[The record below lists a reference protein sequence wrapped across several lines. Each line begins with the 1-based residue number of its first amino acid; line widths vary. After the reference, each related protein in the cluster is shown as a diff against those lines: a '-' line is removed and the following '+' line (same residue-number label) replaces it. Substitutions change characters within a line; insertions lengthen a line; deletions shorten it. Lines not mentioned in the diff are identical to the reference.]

1 MADGQPVTILCIS
14 SEFKGTDFLYS
25 ARREGCRV
33 LLLTEEKHKDKPWPR
48 EAIDEIFL
56 MPDLA
61 RYDDVTYAV
70 SYLARSRAIDRI
82 VALDDYDVRLAAD
95 LREHM
100 RIPGLGSSTA
110 RYFRDKLS
118 MRLKAQEAGLAVPEF
133 VHVLNYDRLNGY
145 MQQVPPPWVLKPR
158 FEAGA
163 VGIKKA
169 HAADEVWHWVNELG
183 DKQSFY
189 LLERFVPGDV
199 YHVDA
204 IVSEGEIVFMQANK
218 YGRPPLSVSHQ
229 GGVFISRKLPDE
241 AEETRILHAL
251 NREFLTST
259 GIVRGIT
266 HTEYIHGEDGQF
278 YFLETAARV
287 GGANLADMIF
297 HASGINLW
305 AEWARL
311 EAASARGE
319 QYQLPPVRHDYAGI
333 LICLARQE
341 WPDMSG
347 YQDPEVV
354 WRIDKAYHAG
364 LVVASPD
371 QARVEHLLQL
381 YSERF
386 AHDFLTVGPTKEAK
400 RVA

>member
-1 MADGQPVTILCIS
+1 M
-14 SEFKGTDFLYS
+14 
-25 ARREGCRV
+25 
-33 LLLTEEKHKDKPWPR
+33 
-48 EAIDEIFL
+48 
-56 MPDLA
+56 
-61 RYDDVTYAV
+61 
-70 SYLARSRAIDRI
+70 
-82 VALDDYDVRLAAD
+82 
-95 LREHM
+95 
-100 RIPGLGSSTA
+100 
-110 RYFRDKLS
+110 
-118 MRLKAQEAGLAVPEF
+118 
-133 VHVLNYDRLNGY
+133 
-145 MQQVPPPWVLKPR
+145 
-158 FEAGA
+158 
-163 VGIKKA
+163 GIKKA
-169 HAADEVWHWVNELG
+169 HSADEVWHWVNELG
-183 DKQSFY
+183 DKQSFF

-204 IVSEGEIVFMQANK
+204 IVSEKEIVFMQANK

-241 AEETRILHAL
+241 AAETKTLHAL
-251 NREFLTST
+251 NRQFLTST

-266 HTEYIHGEDGQF
+266 HTEYILGEDGRF

-297 HASGINLW
+297 FASGVNLW

-371 QARVEHLLQL
+371 QARVEQLLQV